1 MTEKN
6 EFGLSNNAVKIF
18 KDLYSFQGETIKD
31 TFLRVANEFG
41 NTDEEKQDIFNLL
54 SSNIWRPN
62 TPVFLNAGTS
72 HKIYSACF
80 VVGLEDSMNSI
91 YDIANVARKIFQ
103 YGSGIGI
110 PIGNLRE
117 KDSYIF
123 EGQPDKP
130 AEGKSCLTGDTILLN
145 DKTNFAVENQKVTLE
160 WLYNFYKNVK
170 NPKYR
175 VRSMLD
181 DFGIGMNTI
190 KDVIYNGKRPVY
202 EIKTKSGYKI
212 KATSNHRFLSESGE
226 WKKVED
232 FSVKDK
238 IGVNGKTRPISECKR
253 CGKVRLL
260 RGNRSKYKGL
270 CENCVVSVFNGCSLK
285 GSNEEFEKRSKARK
299 NYRNRKEIK
308 EYYSNINSGE
318 NNPMWRGDYANEV
331 TARSRNK
338 NIYLWNRENHVC
350 ERCGETKKRI
360 EVHHKDGNPYNNEIS
375 NLEVLCIQCH
385 NDEHKKRRAKGN
397 YRLTREVYF
406 DEIISIEYKGIE
418 KVYDVKMEAPYH
430 NFIANGFVSHNSGP
444 ITFMKLYD
452 AVGETTKSGGRV
464 RRAAILCSIPV
475 WHPDILEFIRCKEK
489 DGRLSNMNISVS
501 ITDEFMKCLEDGT
514 PFKLRT
520 PYDGSVVKEID
531 PKLIWDEIVK
541 FAHKSADP
549 GVLFIDT
556 INRYN
561 VLKNKMLIECPN
573 PSLRKGTKLLTSNG
587 IFEIQELENKEFFV
601 PTLDNVLAPAKCFLS
616 GRNKRLYKINLISGH
631 SYYAT
636 AEHKWPVL
644 INNNY
649 KKKTTLE
656 LKPGDLFPKQIQ
668 NNLYYGEIGTYKDGF
683 IIGCNIGNGWISDI
697 EDNKRQYGFII
708 SKDDIENDIKDIIVE
723 KLKLITGEEYNLT
736 EKDDNIE
743 IYSSCLRLH
752 EYFNS
757 FEVDKKETGL
767 SNFIW
772 KKSSEDFRKGVIDGI
787 FSSNGRVHKNKI
799 SLKLS
804 HKKLIFDISEL
815 LGFYGIKTYINES
828 SENNDIEYNNY
839 TLEILKYDALNF
851 RRIFKLSNKRKQAL
865 LENIPECKRTLNK
878 LTHIQIVSV
887 EETDLYED
895 VWDVSVYDN
904 SHTFRLPYSFTGN
917 CGEQVMPPFFAC
929 NLSAINI
936 SKFVGGE
943 DDFNYDGLFETTC
956 RIMKYMDNVID
967 KMDFPDKR
975 FESNVKKYRPVGIG
989 PMGLADAMFKLGYR
1003 YDKIEGK
1010 NFASNVMRTLTA
1022 ACVYQSTILAEKHG
1036 SFFEYDQHKDNVEN
1050 IIDKHIGSDKDSH
1063 MQKIM
1068 ERVKEFGLRNSQFTT
1083 AQPTGCLVDN
1093 TLISSNKGIKKIIDY
1108 KDILQDGSNEISTE
1122 SDFGKCHLKSYFDQG
1137 ISNTVKITTENGYSL
1152 EGTYDHKVRVLSEG
1166 NGYIWKKINDLSL
1179 NDNVILKK
1187 NFIIDKEYWLD
1198 VKKAEFI
1205 GLYMAN
1211 GWWNNDKL
1219 YISFNENDED
1229 YIRNLINDSFGKTFN
1244 FNVFVRKDDYKC
1256 KFDISSKKMFDW
1268 FKKYNCI
1275 KEGDVNAFIPQIILD
1290 GSIDVI
1296 NSFIKGYWKGD
1307 GCIINRDNLVS
1318 FKTISEIMA
1327 NQLHTILLG
1336 LGYISRLSKN
1346 NVEIG
1351 SVVESDDRKIIKN
1364 HESYSITLDKTSSYN
1379 LLKQFKCNVSSNDD
1393 NIYCRE
1399 YVPITPNEE
1408 KYFPERIEIS
1418 NSKNCCV
1425 TLRKYK
1431 EVMNSDPYNWF
1442 VKNDLY
1448 MDLIKNKE
1456 YFESKHV
1463 NDLEVIEN
1471 THTYVA
1477 NGFVTHN
1484 TVALSCDCSYGIEP
1498 SFGLTFTKNYIDGS
1512 KALITNPVFEEK
1524 FQNEEW
1530 FNDALLEKISNNM
1543 GSLKGLHNIP
1553 KEVKEVFITAHEIKY
1568 KDRIDI
1574 QAALQEHCSTAIS
1587 STVNL
1592 PKETTT
1598 EEISEIY
1605 KYAYQKGLKG
1615 ITIYRDGSKKNQPV
1629 TFTEDKKDNIMYGF
1643 KRPSI
1648 LSSKTYSVETGNG
1661 KMYVTVSD
1669 YKDKP
1674 LEVFIHLGKSGQVQ
1688 NTFTEALGRIISIA
1702 LQRGVPVEDITKTL
1716 IGINSDKMCWFR
1728 FEPTDK
1734 RPVQILSIPDAIA
1747 QLLNRYY
1754 IGKKFEGELSDEVCP
1769 QCGQKMLAIEG
1780 CFNCTC
1786 GYSKCS

>member
-130 AEGKSCLTGDTILLN
+130 AEGKS
-145 DKTNFAVENQKVTLE
+145 
-160 WLYNFYKNVK
+160 
-170 NPKYR
+170 
-175 VRSMLD
+175 
-181 DFGIGMNTI
+181 
-190 KDVIYNGKRPVY
+190 
-202 EIKTKSGYKI
+202 
-212 KATSNHRFLSESGE
+212 
-226 WKKVED
+226 
-232 FSVKDK
+232 
-238 IGVNGKTRPISECKR
+238 
-253 CGKVRLL
+253 
-260 RGNRSKYKGL
+260 
-270 CENCVVSVFNGCSLK
+270 
-285 GSNEEFEKRSKARK
+285 
-299 NYRNRKEIK
+299 
-308 EYYSNINSGE
+308 
-318 NNPMWRGDYANEV
+318 
-331 TARSRNK
+331 
-338 NIYLWNRENHVC
+338 
-350 ERCGETKKRI
+350 
-360 EVHHKDGNPYNNEIS
+360 
-375 NLEVLCIQCH
+375 
-385 NDEHKKRRAKGN
+385 
-397 YRLTREVYF
+397 
-406 DEIISIEYKGIE
+406 
-418 KVYDVKMEAPYH
+418 
-430 NFIANGFVSHNSGP
+430 SGP
-444 ITFMKLYD
+444 LTFMKLYD

-616 GRNKRLYKINLISGH
+616 GRNKRLYKINLVSGH

-668 NNLYYGEIGTYKDGF
+668 NDLYYGEIGTYKDGF

-708 SKDDIENDIKDIIVE
+708 SKDDIEDDIKDIIVE

-772 KKSSEDFRKGVIDGI
+772 KKSSEDFRKGVIDGV
-787 FSSNGRVHKNKI
+787 FSSNGHVHKNKI

-815 LGFYGIKTYINES
+815 LGFYGIKTYIYNLENEC
-828 SENNDIEYNNY
+828 Y

-851 RRIFKLSNKRKQAL
+851 RTIFKLSNKRKQAL

-936 SKFVGGE
+936 AKFVGGE

-956 RIMKYMDNVID
+956 KIMKYMDNVID

-1003 YDKIEGK
+1003 YDKAEGK
-1010 NFASNVMRTLTA
+1010 NFASNIMRTLTA

-1050 IIDKHIGSDKDSH
+1050 IIAKHIESDKDSH

-1108 KDILQDGSNEISTE
+1108 KDILQDGSNETSTE

-1166 NGYIWKKINDLSL
+1166 NGYIWKKINDLSF
-1179 NDNVILKK
+1179 NDNIILKK
-1187 NFIIDKEYWLD
+1187 NFIIDKKYWLD

-1205 GLYMAN
+1205 GLYMAD
-1211 GWWNNDKL
+1211 GWWDNDRL
-1219 YISFNENDED
+1219 YISFNEKDED

-1256 KFDISSKKMFDW
+1256 YGKFDISSKKMFDW

-1275 KEGDVNAFIPQIILD
+1275 KEGNINAFIPQIILD

-1296 NSFIKGYWKGD
+1296 NSFIKGYWRGD
-1307 GCIINRDNLVS
+1307 SCIINRDNLVG

-1346 NVEIG
+1346 NVEI
-1351 SVVESDDRKIIKN
+1351 DDRKINRN

-1393 NIYCRE
+1393 NVYCRE
-1399 YVPITPNEE
+1399 YVPITPDEE
-1408 KYFPERIEIS
+1408 KYFSERVKIS

-1431 EVMNSDPYNWF
+1431 EVINSDSYNWF

-1524 FQNEEW
+1524 FKNEEW